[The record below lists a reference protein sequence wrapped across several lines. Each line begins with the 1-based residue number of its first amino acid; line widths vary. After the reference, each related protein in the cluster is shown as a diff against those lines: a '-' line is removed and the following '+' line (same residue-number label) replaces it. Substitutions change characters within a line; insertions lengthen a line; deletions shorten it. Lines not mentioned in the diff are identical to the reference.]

1 MANNEHQ
8 KKRIEKLKSN
18 EEYEDYTKKRD
29 EQRTL

>member
-18 EEYEDYTKKRD
+18 GKYEDYTKKRD